1 MGRKSNCENLL
12 MEDDDVTTQLNNL
25 FNPTTP
31 EPESESESESEPET
45 DDESSVVP
53 KKSRKKK
60 SKKKAKKVSKKKKSK
75 KKGSKKKG
83 SKKKGSKKKSI
94 YRKIRKDSKSNR
106 KKRVEFNEK
115 ELKLGKC
122 KKTCG

>member
-60 SKKKAKKVSKKKKSK
+60 SKRKAKKVSKKKKSK

-83 SKKKGSKKKSI
+83 SKK
-94 YRKIRKDSKSNR
+94 KIRKDSKSNR